1 MLVFGLALGAWRS
14 ALHFVISLKHKKSSF
29 ILSCCA
35 QPRLSYMHLEK
46 VEANLML
53 LKELAA
59 SASPLNEQQVHKL
72 TQVAAELSAT
82 QLAWV
87 SGYFY
92 GISQHSGAAV
102 AAPAALP
109 VANAQPAGKLTIIYA
124 SQTGNA
130 KGLAEE
136 LKASASANGI
146 EVSLYNAIDYKVRN
160 LKKET
165 HVLIV
170 ASTNGEGEAPDD
182 AIEFHKA
189 LKAGKAG
196 KLDGLQYGVIGLGDS
211 SYEFYCQTGKDFDE
225 YLSKAGAKPLLARL
239 DADVDYDAVSQSWIQ
254 DALVIVK
261 EELKPAA
268 ANDGQVASVVPLTAG
283 AASLYNK
290 KHPFTAE
297 LLTNQVIV
305 GRDSDRDVR
314 HFEISLEGSDL
325 TYQPGDSLGV
335 WFSNDAS
342 LVDAL
347 LEQTGVDATSLVTVD
362 EQSVTIR
369 EALINSYEL
378 TQGYNTFVQSYAEL
392 TDAPKL
398 RALLD
403 DKAALREYCANHQI
417 LDIARE
423 QQGALTAEQL
433 QASLRR
439 LTPRLYSIA
448 SSQAEVEDEVHLTV
462 GVVRFEQDGEARN
475 GGASA
480 YLADRL
486 EEGAQV
492 RVFIEHNDNFR
503 LPADDDTPVI
513 MVGPGTGIAPF
524 RAFMQ
529 ERDARDAGGQNWLFF
544 GNPHFTQDFLYQ
556 LEWQRFVK
564 SGLLNKISLAFSRDQ
579 QEKIYVQHKLREQG
593 AEVYQWLEQGAHFY
607 VCGDANKMAK
617 DVHDALIDIVAEHGN
632 KTTEQATE
640 YVDALRAA
648 KRYQRDVY

>member
-1 MLVFGLALGAWRS
+1 
-14 ALHFVISLKHKKSSF
+14 
-29 ILSCCA
+29 
-35 QPRLSYMHLEK
+35 
-46 VEANLML
+46 ML

-92 GISQHSGAAV
+92 GISQHATGIAAS
-102 AAPAALP
+102 APIAS
-109 VANAQPAGKLTIIYA
+109 AQPAGKLTIIYA

-130 KGLAEE
+130 KGVAEE
-136 LKASASANGI
+136 LRASASANGI
-146 EVSLYNAIDYKVRN
+146 EVSLFNAADYKVRN

-165 HVLIV
+165 HVLLV

-182 AIEFHKA
+182 AIEFHKE

-196 KLDGLQYGVIGLGDS
+196 KLDGLQYGIIGLGDS

-239 DADVDYDAVSQSWIQ
+239 DADVDYDAVCQSWIQ
-254 DALVIVK
+254 ESVALVK
-261 EELKPAA
+261 EALKSDA
-268 ANDGQVASVVPLTAG
+268 ANDVAAQGSVIPLTAG

-297 LLTNQVIV
+297 LLTNQAIV

-325 TYQPGDSLGV
+325 TYQAGDALGV
-335 WFSNDAS
+335 WFSNDEQ

-347 LEQTGVDATSLVTVD
+347 LAQTGVDANSEVMVD

-369 EALINSYEL
+369 EALIHNYEL
-378 TQGYNTFVQSYAEL
+378 TQGYASFVQSYSEL

-403 DKAALREYCANHQI
+403 DKAALREYCATHQI

-423 QQGALTAEQL
+423 QQGQLTAEQL

-462 GVVRFEQDGEARN
+462 GVVRFEQDGQARN
-475 GGASA
+475 GGASSH
-480 YLADRL
+480 LADRL
-486 EEGAQV
+486 EEGGQV

-503 LPADDDTPVI
+503 LPANDDTPVI

-529 ERDARDAGGQNWLFF
+529 ERDARSADGQNWLFF

-556 LEWQRFVK
+556 LEWQRYVK

-579 QEKIYVQHKLREQG
+579 QEKVYVQHKLREQG

>member
-1 MLVFGLALGAWRS
+1 
-14 ALHFVISLKHKKSSF
+14 
-29 ILSCCA
+29 
-35 QPRLSYMHLEK
+35 
-46 VEANLML
+46 ML

-72 TQVAAELSAT
+72 TQVAAELSVT

-92 GISQHSGAAV
+92 GISQHATGI
-102 AAPAALP
+102 AAPAP
-109 VANAQPAGKLTIIYA
+109 VAIAAPAGKLTIIYA

-136 LKASASANGI
+136 LQASASANGI
-146 EVSLYNAIDYKVRN
+146 AVNLFNAADYKVRN

-182 AIEFHKA
+182 AIEFHKE

-239 DADVDYDAVSQSWIQ
+239 DADVDYDAVCQSWIQ

-261 EELKPAA
+261 EELTSVA
-268 ANDGQVASVVPLTAG
+268 ANDVTALGSVVPMTAG
-283 AASLYNK
+283 ATSLYNK
-290 KHPFTAE
+290 KHPFAAE
-297 LLTNQVIV
+297 LLTNQAIV

-325 TYQPGDSLGV
+325 SYQPGDSLGV
-335 WFSNDAS
+335 WFSNDEQ

-347 LEQTGVDATSLVTVD
+347 LAQTGVDAASLVTVD

-369 EALINSYEL
+369 EALIHSYEL

-403 DKAALREYCANHQI
+403 DKAALREYCATHQI
-417 LDIARE
+417 LDIANE
-423 QQGALTAEQL
+423 QQGALSAEQL

-462 GVVRFEQDGEARN
+462 GVVRFDQNGEARN
-475 GGASA
+475 GGASS
-480 YLADRL
+480 YLSDRL
-486 EEGAQV
+486 EEGAPV

-503 LPADDDTPVI
+503 LPANDDTPVI

-524 RAFMQ
+524 RAFLQ
-529 ERDARDAGGQNWLFF
+529 ERDARDASGQNWLFF

-556 LEWQRFVK
+556 LEWQRHVK
-564 SGLLNKISLAFSRDQ
+564 SGLLNKVSLAFSRDQ
-579 QEKIYVQHKLREQG
+579 QQKIYVQHKLREQG

-632 KTTEQATE
+632 KTQEQATE